1 MPEPGC
7 HSSSGGTHVVT
18 KVFRKS
24 SMTRNPQE
32 RRTPEQVRAGNRR
45 IGIVMFV
52 IAAAFFASVII
63 HQKWFT

>member
-1 MPEPGC
+1 MA
-7 HSSSGGTHVVT
+7 
-18 KVFRKS
+18 
-24 SMTRNPQE
+24 RNPQE
-32 RRTPEQVRAGNRR
+32 RRTPEQIRAGNRR